1 MTILCNQSYFFNI
14 QKTTFMAHSNSF
26 FGLRRGSTKSMTF
39 SVLRGQQITKDRVSD
54 VANPRSKAQMSQ
66 RASFADVVK
75 FYKHANQNLF
85 RFAFEGKK
93 ATESDYNAFVRLN
106 VGKAVIINKLQQ
118 DNVNFP
124 AIGDNWQLA
133 EGSLPECGIIKHV
146 SEGPSG
152 MLGTQYAL
160 SVPSIKA
167 TDTTIG
173 QLSTALIADYGL
185 QLNDIVTICYV
196 TTTVLSL
203 NSAPTEAPKWEL
215 LQFRVNPDDVTPMLD
230 YKLGVSSG
238 TTGEVAWN
246 VDAQGL
252 SLISLYAEG
261 FSVIFSRVQQGQ
273 PLKVSNAFLNNSA
286 TADRMIADSKMDF
299 YRSSALTSWGATEEA
314 ILQGSLSKVFEPT
327 PTPPVVNNIIV
338 DTLALMP
345 NGVKSSNILEEIGTT
360 PDKYVNGSIRVSIY
374 DSTTAFP
381 YNAELTSDKS
391 VVYTSGT
398 ANIRI
403 QLVQEGDHAPGDIYV
418 DQTGTPFKLVSITS
432 ADVVRQFVT
441 E

>member
-1 MTILCNQSYFFNI
+1 
-14 QKTTFMAHSNSF
+14 
-26 FGLRRGSTKSMTF
+26 MTF

-85 RFAFEGKK
+85 KFAFEGKK

-160 SVPSIKA
+160 SVPSIKT

-203 NSAPTEAPKWEL
+203 NSAPTEAPKWDL

-314 ILQGSLSKVFEPT
+314 ILQGSLSREFEPEPLPEVIT
-327 PTPPVVNNIIV
+327 VSSIVLEGRKAVTSDFYDVIKSPAELEGAMLKVQTHYEGNIPAYLNWISDSEDENFGGVFSSLGPSSITVVFK
-338 DTLALMP
+338 TFT
-345 NGVKSSNILEEIGTT
+345 EEGTT
-360 PDKYVNGSIRVSIY
+360 YTRNEIRHTETGWLDLLSLQLA
-374 DSTTAFP
+374 D
-381 YNAELTSDKS
+381 
-391 VVYTSGT
+391 G
-398 ANIRI
+398 RI
-403 QLVQEGDHAPGDIYV
+403 INFA
-418 DQTGTPFKLVSITS
+418 
-432 ADVVRQFVT
+432 T

>member
-1 MTILCNQSYFFNI
+1 
-14 QKTTFMAHSNSF
+14 
-26 FGLRRGSTKSMTF
+26 MTF
-39 SVLRGQQITKDRVSD
+39 SVLRGQQITKDRVYE
-54 VANPRSKAQMSQ
+54 VANPRSKAQMTQ
-66 RASFADVVK
+66 RATFADVVK
-75 FYKHANQNLF
+75 FYKHAVQNLF
-85 RFAFEGKK
+85 KFAFESKK

-106 VGKAVIINKLQQ
+106 VGKAVVINKEQQ

-133 EGSLPECGIIKHV
+133 EGTLPECGIIKHV
-146 SEGPSG
+146 SQGPSG

-173 QLSTALIADYGL
+173 QLSSALIADYGL

-196 TTTVLSL
+196 TTTVMSL
-203 NSAPTEAPKWEL
+203 NSSPTEAPKWEV

-230 YKLGVSSG
+230 YKLGVSGG
-238 TTGEVAWN
+238 TSGEVAWN

-314 ILQGSLSKVFEPT
+314 ILQGSLSREFEPAPLPEVIT
-327 PTPPVVNNIIV
+327 VSSTVLEGRKTVTSNFYDVIKSPSELVGAVLKVQTHYEGNIPGLV
-338 DTLALMP
+338 PWVPDDEYP
-345 NGVKSSNILEEIGTT
+345 NY
-360 PDKYVNGSIRVSIY
+360 DGSFLVAMGGASI
-374 DSTTAFP
+374 
-381 YNAELTSDKS
+381 S
-391 VVYTSGT
+391 VVHETYTD
-398 ANIRI
+398 
-403 QLVQEGDHAPGDIYV
+403 EGVTHNRGDIE
-418 DQTGTPFKLVSITS
+418 QSETGWLDILSLEL
-432 ADVVRQFVT
+432 ADGRIINFAT
-441 E
+441 A